1 MALKMNKFD
10 EINQIIQAT
19 RTEFFERE
27 NKLQNDVDWIRSVS
41 KKSSDKFDEI
51 EQRVKI
57 DTGTI

>member
-1 MALKMNKFD
+1 MNKFD

-19 RTEFFERE
+19 RIEFFERE

>member
-1 MALKMNKFD
+1 MNKFD